1 MDASTIK
8 NDQRQNWNNLAN
20 AWNKW
25 GDVFEVG
32 ASHVNKNL
40 FEMAELKPGQR
51 VIDIATG
58 IGEPALSAAKI
69 VGNEGSVV
77 GIDIAEEMI
86 AVANSRVMDK
96 NVRFYATD
104 IESFN
109 VESPFD
115 VALSRFGIMFCPDR
129 SGVYKKIKDSL
140 VNKGTLAISVWDTP
154 DKVPMISL
162 AVGFFVRTLNLPSPP
177 PDRPNPFNMSN
188 IQKTIDELRDIGFS
202 DIESRHIVV
211 PFRLDSIDQ
220 YVEFSREL
228 LPPSIV
234 GIIREKVDENEYNDL
249 WKEFRN
255 VANKYENNDGSV
267 SLESHAI
274 CIAAKK

>member
-249 WKEFRN
+249 WKEFSN